1 MTDIF
6 VALSDATRRKILDT
20 LQSKP
25 GQSVSELVA
34 LTGESQPTVSKHLKT
49 LKDAGLVTSK
59 VSGKNHLYSIATGG
73 FATAASWISKFESA
87 DGGLLEEKLGDAGE
101 KLGAW
106 LAAGSTW
113 VGEKIG
119 EKVNVSDIE
128 AKAEKLGREL
138 GRKLADAKAQA
149 EKAAKEAVSKIKRD

>member
-6 VALSDATRRKILDT
+6 VALSDATRRKLLDA
-20 LQSKP
+20 LHSKP

-34 LTGESQPTVSKHLKT
+34 LTGEAQPSVSKHLKT

-59 VSGKNHLYSIATGG
+59 ASGKNHLYSVSTSG
-73 FATAASWISKFESA
+73 FATATAWLAKFNSTDA
-87 DGGLLEEKLGDAGE
+87 TMLEEKLGDAGE

-113 VGEKIG
+113 LGEKLGEKIDL
-119 EKVNVSDIE
+119 KDIE
-128 AKAEKLGREL
+128 ADAEKLGREL

-149 EKAAKEAVSKIKRD
+149 EKSAKEAVGKIKR

>member
-6 VALSDATRRKILDT
+6 VALSDATRRKLLDA
-20 LQSKP
+20 LLAKP

-59 VSGKNHLYSIATGG
+59 ASGKNHLYSVATGG
-73 FATAASWISKFESA
+73 FATAAAWVAKFEGTDA
-87 DGGLLEEKLGDAGE
+87 GLLEEKLGDAGE

-113 VGEKIG
+113 VGEKLG
-119 EKVNVSDIE
+119 EKINLNDIE
-128 AKAEKLGREL
+128 ADAEKLGREL

-149 EKAAKEAVSKIKRD
+149 EKTAKEAVSKIKRG

>member
-6 VALSDATRRKILDT
+6 VALADATRRKLLDA
-20 LQSKP
+20 LHAKP
-25 GQSVSELVA
+25 GQSVSELVT
-34 LTGESQPTVSKHLKT
+34 LTGESQPTISKHLKA

-59 VSGKNHLYSIATGG
+59 VSGKNHLYSVAPTGL
-73 FATAASWISKFESA
+73 ASAAAWLSKFEGTDA
-87 DGGLLEEKLGDAGE
+87 GLLEEKLGDAGE

-113 VGEKIG
+113 LGEKLGEKIKLD
-119 EKVNVSDIE
+119 EIE
-128 AKAEKLGREL
+128 ADAEKLGRDL

-149 EKAAKEAVSKIKRD
+149 EKAAKEAVDKIKRS

>member
-6 VALSDATRRKILDT
+6 IALSDSTRRKLLDA
-20 LQSKP
+20 LQTKP

-34 LTGESQPTVSKHLKT
+34 LTGEAQPTVSKHLKT

-59 VSGKNHLYSIATGG
+59 ASGKNHLYSVATSG
-73 FATAASWISKFESA
+73 FATATAWLSKFQGTDASM
-87 DGGLLEEKLGDAGE
+87 LEEKLGDAGE

-106 LAAGSTW
+106 LAAGTTW
-113 VGEKIG
+113 LGEKLGEKIDLN
-119 EKVNVSDIE
+119 EIE
-128 AKAEKLGREL
+128 ADAEKLGREL

-149 EKAAKEAVSKIKRD
+149 EKSAKEAVSKIKK